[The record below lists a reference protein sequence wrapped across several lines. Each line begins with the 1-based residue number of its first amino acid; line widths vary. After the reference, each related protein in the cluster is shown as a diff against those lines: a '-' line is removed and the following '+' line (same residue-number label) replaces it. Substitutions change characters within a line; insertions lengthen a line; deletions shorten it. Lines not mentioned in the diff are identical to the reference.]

1 MRKLATFIRC
11 IGLLAGLFLVASAIA
26 DIAGLIPHSNDMP
39 SLGARAASNLP
50 ALLFGTVLLLPHRW
64 FLVSPRFYAL
74 FGAYALL
81 IGAVGYKAAET
92 FSLVRTGVLD
102 PVAMPVA
109 VLALGIPALNAAA
122 LWLRR
127 RTAT

>member
-1 MRKLATFIRC
+1 MRKLATFIRY

-50 ALLFGTVLLLPHRW
+50 PLLFGTVLLLPHRW

-92 FSLVRTGVLD
+92 FSLVRTGELD
-102 PVAMPVA
+102 PAAMPVA
-109 VLALGIPALNAAA
+109 MLALGIPALNAAA